1 MKFFNSFLVM
11 LTVAGILSA
20 CQQEVQYL
28 GIPRLALS
36 EKTMAFEIPG
46 GAQDL
51 ELTATRDWSASSEED
66 WVVVTPDN
74 GSASLDPQKFTVTVL
89 ENKGVGRTAE
99 VVFTIGMTK
108 KTLVVSQQGPL
119 GSAEDLIVYSNNF
132 DKTEAVKG
140 DSWKTYL
147 DSFDGWKNET
157 GTGIANITYG
167 FESMTARTN
176 SGNGSAGTYSVYEG
190 SGMNYLWFGS
200 GSPYFAV
207 KNIALPEG
215 KTDFTLSFGA
225 ERYLYGVDSNVFDF
239 NEFKVYISADAQ
251 KWVKLSCDFAAGSMP
266 DGKWD
271 LASSTFTVPEGTS
284 ALSVYFASS
293 LASAYAM
300 DDLSLV
306 IASEKGTPVD
316 FSKGEDIIVGDSTT
330 GGGGDQGGS
339 ADVPVSAGKKTV
351 QEFIAAADKANY
363 YELTGTVSGFYEQY
377 CSFDLTDATGK
388 IYVYSVLDA
397 SKSEWKSKIKDG
409 GTITIYGKYEYYD
422 KKEQHEVV
430 DAYIVSYTGGT
441 GSGDGGEDGGEDGG
455 SVGGDT
461 GGEKGEYD
469 PDGVQW
475 TLGDNAYDKSSSA
488 SQTAVVNGVQVNDL
502 LKLGTSS
509 KLGNTVLHVPAGT
522 KKIGFY
528 GVSWTKKGKATLKFT
543 SGSNELASIEV
554 NENAGAT
561 GNPPYTITVTDSDWY
576 EVEVSATT
584 DMDIKVETTNT
595 SSPRA
600 ILIGLKAITE

>member
-1 MKFFNSFLVM
+1 MKFLKSFLVL
-11 LTVAGILSA
+11 LTVAGIVSA

-28 GIPRLALS
+28 GVPRLALS
-36 EKTMAFEIPG
+36 GKTMEFEIPG
-46 GAQDL
+46 GAQGL
-51 ELTATRDWSASSEED
+51 ELTATRDWSASSQED
-66 WVVVTPDN
+66 WVVVTPDK
-74 GSASLDPQKFTVTVL
+74 GTASPDPQKFTVTVL
-89 ENKGVGRTAE
+89 ENKGVGRKAE

-108 KTLVVSQQGPL
+108 KTLVVSQEGPL

-140 DSWKTYL
+140 DQWKTYL
-147 DSFDGWKNET
+147 DSFDGWRNET
-157 GTGIANITYG
+157 GTGLAGITYG
-167 FESMTARTN
+167 FESITARTN

-207 KNIALPEG
+207 KNIALPDG

-251 KWVKLSCDFAAGSMP
+251 KWVKLSCDFAGGSMP

-284 ALSVYFASS
+284 ALSVYLASS
-293 LASAYAM
+293 LASAYAI

-306 IASEKGTPVD
+306 ISSEAGTPVD
-316 FSKGEDIIVGDSTT
+316 FSKGEEIKVEDSTI
-330 GGGGDQGGS
+330 GGGNQGGS
-339 ADVPVSAGKKTV
+339 TDIPVSAGKKTV
-351 QEFIAAADKANY
+351 QEFIAAADDSNY
-363 YELTGTVSGFYEQY
+363 YELTGTVSGFNKTY

-388 IYVYSVLDA
+388 IYVYSVLA
-397 SKSEWKSKIKDG
+397 SSKTEWADKISNG
-409 GTITIYGKYEYYD
+409 GTVTIYGKYYWYD
-422 KKEQHEVV
+422 KNSQHEVK
-430 DAYIVSYTGGT
+430 DAYIVSFTGGT
-441 GSGDGGEDGGEDGG
+441 GGSGDEGG

-469 PDGVQW
+469 PDGLTW

-509 KLGNTVLHVPAGT
+509 KLGNSMLHVPAGT

-528 GVSWTKKGKATLKFT
+528 GISWTNKGKAALKFT
-543 SGSNELASIEV
+543 SGSSELASVEV

-576 EVEVSATT
+576 EIEVSAVA

-595 SSPRA
+595 ASPRA
-600 ILIGLKAITE
+600 ILIGLKAIPE

>member
-1 MKFFNSFLVM
+1 MKIFKSFLVL

-28 GIPRLALS
+28 GVPRLALS
-36 EKTMAFEIPG
+36 GKTMEFEIPG

-51 ELTATRDWSASSEED
+51 ELTATRDWSASSDEE
-66 WVVVTPDN
+66 WVVVTPDK
-74 GSASLDPQKFTVTVL
+74 GTASLDPQKFTVTVL
-89 ENKGVGRTAE
+89 ENKGVGRKAE

-108 KTLVVSQQGPL
+108 KTLVVSQEGPL

-132 DKTEAVKG
+132 DKSAAVK
-140 DSWKTYL
+140 
-147 DSFDGWKNET
+147 DGSYWPYPDQSDCWQNQT
-157 GTGIANITYG
+157 GTGASSVGFGAKNITVRDNSNSNTYAG
-167 FESMTARTN
+167 ASGTN
-176 SGNGSAGTYSVYEG
+176 NIFFGAAGN
-190 SGMNYLWFGS
+190 
-200 GSPYFAV
+200 YFMISE
-207 KNIALPEG
+207 IAMPAT
-215 KTDFTLSFGA
+215 KDFTISFGA
-225 ERYLYGVDSNVFDF
+225 IRNQYDESNTIDNTFK
-239 NEFKVYISADAQ
+239 NSEFHVWISADGE
-251 KWVKLSCDFAAGSMP
+251 KWTEVDYAFAGGPKSATWDMAEGTFSLSEAVSALYVAFTADV
-266 DGKWD
+266 
-271 LASSTFTVPEGTS
+271 ASSYR
-284 ALSVYFASS
+284 L
-293 LASAYAM
+293 
-300 DDLSLV
+300 DDFSIV
-306 IASEKGTPVD
+306 IASEAGKAVNLSAGTEKD
-316 FSKGEDIIVGDSTT
+316 FTASSGS
-330 GGGGDQGGS
+330 GGGGTTT
-339 ADVPVSAGKKTV
+339 VPESKGKKTV

-397 SKSEWKSKIKDG
+397 SKSEWKSKIKNG

-422 KKEQHEVV
+422 KKEQHEVI

-441 GSGDGGEDGGEDGG
+441 GSEDGGDEGG

>member
-1 MKFFNSFLVM
+1 MKFFNSFLAL

-28 GIPRLALS
+28 GIPRLAIS
-36 EKTMAFEIPG
+36 EKTMDFEIPG
-46 GAQDL
+46 GTQNL
-51 ELTATRDWSASSEED
+51 ELTATRDWSASSDED
-66 WVVVTPDN
+66 WVAVTPDK
-74 GSASLDPQKFTVTVL
+74 GTASLEPQKFTVTVL
-89 ENKGVGRTAE
+89 ENKGIGRTAE
-99 VVFTIGMTK
+99 VIFTIGMTK
-108 KTLVVSQQGPL
+108 KTLVVSQEGPL
-119 GSAEDLIVYSNNF
+119 GSAEDLVVYSNNF

-215 KTDFTLSFGA
+215 KTDFTLSFGS
-225 ERYLYGVDSNVFDF
+225 ERYLYGADSNVFDF

-271 LASSTFTVPEGTS
+271 LASSTFTVPESTS

-316 FSKGEDIIVGDSTT
+316 FSKGEDITVGDNTT

-388 IYVYSVLDA
+388 IYVYSVLDV
-397 SKSEWKSKIKDG
+397 SKSEWKTKIKDG
-409 GTITIYGKYEYYD
+409 GTVTIYGKYDYYE
-422 KKEQHEVV
+422 KKSQHEVV
-430 DAYIVSYTGGT
+430 DAYIVSYTGGA
-441 GSGDGGEDGGEDGG
+441 GSDDSGDEGG

-509 KLGNTVLHVPAGT
+509 KLGNSVLHVPAGT

-528 GVSWTKKGKATLKFT
+528 GVSWTKKGKAALKFT
-543 SGSNELASIEV
+543 SGSNELASVEV

-561 GNPPYTITVTDSDWY
+561 GNPPYTMTVTDSDWY
-576 EVEVSATT
+576 EIEVSAAA
-584 DMDIKVETTNT
+584 DMDIRVETTDT
-595 SSPRA
+595 ASPRA